1 MDFEATEEQRLLLS
15 SLRTFIE
22 RELAPYE
29 DEAERRRG
37 LLPEQVKAIRAKA
50 KDAGFYAMHMPP
62 DVGGGGVDYLT
73 QTLCTKELGRVSN
86 AVSWPIHGPT
96 HILLGCKGVQR
107 ERWLMP
113 GMRGERVECFAL
125 TEPGAGSDARGIQT
139 RAVRDGAGWVINGR
153 KHFISNADQAD
164 FIILFA
170 VTGTDQTARGPR
182 NRITAFLVDKDT
194 PGVESRVMR
203 AVVDRGYNPNEITFN
218 DVRVGDDQI
227 LGEEGKGFDFA
238 NDWLYAGR
246 IAMGA
251 FSVGRAERAL
261 ELSLDWA
268 ATRKQFGQ
276 TIGRFQG
283 ISFKI
288 ADMAT
293 ELRAAELMVLHA
305 AWLLDQGRCTR
316 ADASMAKLFATEMV
330 GRVTDQAV
338 QIFGGMGLMEDM
350 PIERL
355 WRDARVERIWEG
367 TSKIQRDIIGRDL
380 LRPRE
385 R

>member
-1 MDFEATEEQRLLLS
+1 MDFALTEVQRLLTQ
-15 SLRTFIE
+15 SLRSFVE
-22 RELAPYE
+22 RELRPLE
-29 DEAERRRG
+29 DEVERRRG
-37 LLPEQVKAIRAKA
+37 LLPDQVEAIRSKA
-50 KDAGFYAMHMPP
+50 MAAGFYAMHMP
-62 DVGGGGVDYLT
+62 VEIGGGGLDYLT
-73 QTLCTKELGRVSN
+73 QMLCTKELGRVST

-96 HILLGCKGVQR
+96 HILLGCQGAQR

-113 GMRGERVECFAL
+113 GMRGERIECFAL
-125 TEPGAGSDARGIQT
+125 TEPGAGSDARSIGT
-139 RAVRDGAGWVINGR
+139 RAVRDSQGWVINGR

-170 VTGTDQTARGPR
+170 VTGADETPRGRR

-194 PGVESRVMR
+194 PGVDVRVMR
-203 AVVDRGYNPNEITFN
+203 AVVDHGYNPTDITLD
-218 DVRVGDDQI
+218 DVRVGDDHI

-238 NDWLYAGR
+238 NDWLHAGR

-251 FSVGRAERAL
+251 YSVGRAERAL
-261 ELSLDWA
+261 ELASAWA
-268 ATRKQFGQ
+268 ATRQQFGQ

-305 AWLLDQGRCTR
+305 AWLVDQGRCTR

-330 GRVTDQAV
+330 GRITDHAV
-338 QIFGGMGLMEDM
+338 QIFGGMGLMEEM

-367 TSKIQRDIIGRDL
+367 TSEIQRHIIGRDL
-380 LRPRE
+380 LRPYE